1 MLKLEWEVKK
11 GLKEHKESA
20 AMKSRLYLLTMT
32 ENGIVNYKDEMK
44 YKKGLKIMLLK
55 EYADQLERMGAQFI
69 LPLHHTNARA
79 SDEDL
84 NLYFQKVNQ
93 ILEERGCPARAFN
106 PEPYRWFHVY
116 TGIRGE

>member
-1 MLKLEWEVKK
+1 MQEE
-11 GLKEHKESA
+11 A
-20 AMKSRLYLLTMT
+20 P
-32 ENGIVNYKDEMK
+32 N
-44 YKKGLKIMLLK
+44 IMLRHRIRTYPPE

-106 PEPYRWFHVY
+106 QEPYRWFHVY